1 LKRLM
6 PLAAILAMML
16 VAAAPA
22 IAQVSQEGDQE
33 GDSGDVG
40 QSSTVTS
47 SGSSADQCAAILA
60 AAQGGN
66 SQNQTDL
73 VQSDGSEADDFEFDE
88 SGSTLAV
95 NPEVAEECEQ
105 VINQAAAAGPA
116 PKAPP
121 TQKAAPAPQGAPAPK
136 SETKAEAA
144 KAAEAKSEAKK
155 SEEKKALPKTG
166 GEDATLFAL
175 GVGTLMVASGLLAR
189 RISR

>member
-6 PLAAILAMML
+6 LLAATLAMLL
-16 VAAAPA
+16 VAVAPA

-33 GDSGDVG
+33 GDSGEVG
-40 QSSTVTS
+40 QLSTITS

-73 VQSDGSEADDFEFDE
+73 AQSDRSEADDFELDQ
-88 SGSTLAV
+88 SGSKLAV

-116 PKAPP
+116 PKAAP
-121 TQKAAPAPQGAPAPK
+121 TQKAAPAPKA
-136 SETKAEAA
+136 ETKAEAA

-155 SEEKKALPKTG
+155 PEEKKALPKTG
-166 GEDATLFAL
+166 GEGAPLFAL

>member
-1 LKRLM
+1 
-6 PLAAILAMML
+6 LAATLAMLL
-16 VAAAPA
+16 VAVAPA

-33 GDSGDVG
+33 GDSGEVG
-40 QSSTVTS
+40 QLSTITS

-73 VQSDGSEADDFEFDE
+73 AQSDRSEADDFKLDH
-88 SGSTLAV
+88 SGSKLAV

-116 PKAPP
+116 PKAAP
-121 TQKAAPAPQGAPAPK
+121 TQKAAPASQGAPAPK
-136 SETKAEAA
+136 AETKAEAA

-155 SEEKKALPKTG
+155 PEEKKALPKTG
-166 GEDATLFAL
+166 GEGAPLFAL